1 MKPKTIHL
9 VTAVAII
16 VLLILATTVKKKK
29 AEAIIPLNAVV
40 NFYEN
45 RIEIR
50 NRDEFNY
57 LKTDITINSYYKLT
71 GFNLES
77 GEDYIF
83 WQTEFAHR
91 NKKRMKISE
100 KPVKLSIWCEL
111 PDGRKGFYYKELK

>member
-1 MKPKTIHL
+1 MKSKIFYL
-9 VTAVAII
+9 LSAFAII
-16 VLLILATTVKKKK
+16 VLVIFSSTRKKQTE
-29 AEAIIPLNAVV
+29 EAVVPLNAIV
-40 NFYEN
+40 NFHEN
-45 RIEIR
+45 RIEIC

-57 LKTDITINSYYKLT
+57 LKSDITVNSYYKLT
-71 GFNLES
+71 GFNLQA

-100 KPVKLSIWCEL
+100 NPVKLSIWCEL